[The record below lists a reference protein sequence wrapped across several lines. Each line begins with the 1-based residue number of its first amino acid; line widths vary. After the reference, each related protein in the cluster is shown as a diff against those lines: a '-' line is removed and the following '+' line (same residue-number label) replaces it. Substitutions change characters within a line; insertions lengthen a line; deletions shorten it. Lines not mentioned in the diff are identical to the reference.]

1 MSAHNAIMY
10 KFSLKSRVGGHQ
22 GIVGAGMFPH
32 DSLIVIILVCECG
45 KMPFLRPMTTL
56 GLATVKPC
64 ATEHREEQKM
74 FNQMLLKTGVF

>member
-1 MSAHNAIMY
+1 MSVHIASMY
-10 KFSLKSRVGGHQ
+10 KVSIKSRVGGHQ
-22 GIVGAGMFPH
+22 GIFGAGMFPH

-56 GLATVKPC
+56 SLAKVKPC